1 MVCITVGW
9 RQCLFFWVKN
19 RQIFPKKMSWP
30 LVSLD
35 FKGEIWHFFSQEHHD
50 TLQGHLKIYSFEK
63 LFMGLTM
70 EQCQKFVKLPPNKTL
85 SCLTSYVNYWIFAI
99 FSLCI
104 LAVHQTLPLQHKTL
118 CHSSLFICIAN
129 GHCMDSRMMSL
140 EFGHQNLETW
150 SWKLE
155 RP

>member
-1 MVCITVGW
+1 
-9 RQCLFFWVKN
+9 
-19 RQIFPKKMSWP
+19 
-30 LVSLD
+30 
-35 FKGEIWHFFSQEHHD
+35 
-50 TLQGHLKIYSFEK
+50 
-63 LFMGLTM
+63 
-70 EQCQKFVKLPPNKTL
+70 
-85 SCLTSYVNYWIFAI
+85 
-99 FSLCI
+99 